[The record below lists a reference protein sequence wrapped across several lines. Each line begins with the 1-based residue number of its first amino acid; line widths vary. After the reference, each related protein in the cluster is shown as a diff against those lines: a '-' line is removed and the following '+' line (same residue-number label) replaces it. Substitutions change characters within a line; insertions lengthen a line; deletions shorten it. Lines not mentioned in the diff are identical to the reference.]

1 MSQILSEG
9 ILKIKTRSTNAL
21 GKQVSSSLPSIK
33 FQLESINC
41 GLFFHKE
48 YIFPLYAWH
57 PCSGETRPFWIWK
70 MCCTIRCPKCGFHAV
85 LNNSWWWMMSK
96 YVFLLNIFVDLFDV
110 QHKAI
115 IAIIFCRFSL
125 EVSCPCLFL
134 RETIQKHS
142 NSFLVLHFR
151 LWHFNSFKA
160 AEVVTIFMTWWK
172 PSHCRHE
179 FPLIRLSWIP

>member
-1 MSQILSEG
+1 MHLESKSPHHYLQSNFSWKVLTVAFSSTKNIFSRYMHGIHAAEKLVLSESE
-9 ILKIKTRSTNAL
+9 KCVA
-21 GKQVSSSLPSIK
+21 QFVV
-33 FQLESINC
+33 
-41 GLFFHKE
+41 
-48 YIFPLYAWH
+48 
-57 PCSGETRPFWIWK
+57 
-70 MCCTIRCPKCGFHAV
+70 PKCGFHAV
-85 LNNSWWWMMSK
+85 LNNSWGWMMSK